1 MQQINIKIKLVI
13 FSILSEELVIYFR
26 DNSLPTENIGQKIL
40 LDEQIKN
47 LFKKSLN
54 IDPAN
59 NFIEQLYTVA
69 NNKNEINIVY
79 YALLFN
85 DNQLESSNWR
95 FVKSLNK
102 KDKDYNVI
110 SYAIQRLQWKVEY
123 TNVVYSLL
131 PQEFTLGDLQ
141 KTYEIVLGKKLDK
154 RNFRKKIS
162 SLNFL
167 KITGKKHIGA
177 ARPAQTYSFKEKNPT
192 IVKIF

>member
-54 IDPAN
+54 IDPAD

-69 NNKNEINIVY
+69 NNKNEINIIY

-85 DNQLESSNWR
+85 DKQLGSSNWK
-95 FVKSLNK
+95 FIKNLNK
-102 KDKDYNVI
+102 KDKDYNII

-131 PQEFTLGDLQ
+131 PREFTLGDLQ
-141 KTYEIVLGKKLDK
+141 KTYEIVLNKKLDK

-167 KITGKKHIGA
+167 KTTGKKHIGA

-192 IVKIF
+192 IIKIF